1 MSELNII
8 PFSSGKFLFA
18 YTDSKDVFIPED
30 FTDEHRMIMD
40 TAVEFMDR
48 EVVPEEGRIEQH
60 DYELLVSLIR
70 RAGELGLLGADIP
83 EAYGGLELDKVSST
97 IIGEAIAR
105 QPSFSIT
112 MSGHAGIGS
121 LPIVFFG
128 NEKQKRKYL
137 PGIAAG
143 TQITAYC
150 LTEPSSG
157 TDALSIGTTAKLTED
172 GQHYVLN
179 GQKQFITNA
188 GFADIFIVYAKIDG
202 KHFSAFIVERD
213 TEGFQL
219 GREEQKMGLN
229 GTSTRSIVMEDCRVP
244 VENLLGEA
252 GKGHLIAFN
261 ILNFGRLKLAAGS
274 LGLSKEVIAISVKYA
289 KERMQFNQPLS
300 GFPLI
305 KNKLADMNI
314 LAYALESMVYRTVGL
329 IDQRLQAL
337 DPQQESYYSEM
348 MKAAS
353 EYALEASV
361 NKVFASEAIQQIAD
375 EAVQIH
381 GGYGYTK
388 EYKVEQIYR
397 DVRIFRIFEGTNEIN
412 RLLIP
417 KQIIKKIR
425 TPLQIAGDFAK
436 LMKEAAA
443 LKHPEAP
450 AGDSALDREKHFIT
464 LARRHFQLALGHAII
479 QYADEIESQQETAA
493 ALSDIV
499 ILIYAMESMWL
510 RTKRRVDQLGE
521 EKAIHSLQMTQVFCY
536 ESMIKIRDLA
546 ESVIMNGAPELYT
559 MLSAMNPIRS
569 AAEINTFL
577 LKRSI
582 ADRLAEKEKYIV

>member
-1 MSELNII
+1 MNESNPT
-8 PFSSGKFLFA
+8 PFSTGKFLFE
-18 YTDSKDVFIPED
+18 YTNPEAVFIPED
-30 FTDEHRMIMD
+30 FTDEHRMIMES
-40 TAVEFMDR
+40 AAEFMEQ
-48 EVVPEEGRIEQH
+48 EVVPAEARIENH
-60 DYELLVSLIR
+60 DYGLLVEFIR
-70 RAGELGLLGADIP
+70 QAGELGLLGADIP
-83 EAYGGLELDKVSST
+83 EAYGGLELDKVSSM
-97 IIGEAIAR
+97 IIGEAVAK

-128 NEKQKRKYL
+128 NDKQKRKYL

-157 TDALSIGTTAKLTED
+157 TDALSIGTTAKLAED

-213 TEGFQL
+213 TEGLLL
-219 GREEQKMGLN
+219 GTEENKMGLR
-229 GTSTRSIVMEDCRVP
+229 GTSTRSIILEDCRIP
-244 VENLLGEA
+244 TENLLGEA

-274 LGLSKEVIAISVKYA
+274 LGLSKEVISISVKYA
-289 KERMQFNQPLS
+289 KERKQFNQPLS
-300 GFPLI
+300 SFPLI

-314 LAYALESMVYRTVGL
+314 LTYALESMVYRTAGL
-329 IDQRLQAL
+329 IDQQLQAL
-337 DPQQESYYSEM
+337 DPHPQTYVSEM

-361 NKVFASEAIQQIAD
+361 NKVFASETIQHIAD

-388 EYKVEQIYR
+388 EYRIEQIYR

-417 KQIIKKIR
+417 KQIIKKVR
-425 TPLQIAGDFAK
+425 TPLQIADDFAK

-450 AGDSALDREKHFIT
+450 AGTSALDREKHFIM
-464 LARRHFQLALGHAII
+464 LARKHFQLAIGHAITK
-479 QYADEIESQQETAA
+479 YAEEIDSQQEIAA
-493 ALSDIV
+493 ALSEMA
-499 ILIYAMESMWL
+499 ILIYAMESIWL
-510 RTKRRVDQLGE
+510 RTNRRVDRLGE
-521 EKAIHSLQMTQVFCY
+521 EKAVHSVQMTQVFCY
-536 ESMIKIRDLA
+536 ESMIKIRDLT
-546 ESVIMNGAPELYT
+546 ENVIMNEVPELYT

-569 AAEINTFL
+569 AAGINTFL